1 MFLYLTPPVFR
12 MQKAA
17 SPITKEFPKA
27 VSTHIKGFPKTAR
40 LDYISQILCIKS
52 PAASRNPLLWVL
64 LGAFRNSFMAAPA
77 AFKNISSN

>member
-1 MFLYLTPPVFR
+1 MFSYLTPSVFR
-12 MQKAA
+12 IQKVA

-27 VSTHIKGFPKTAR
+27 VSTHIKGFLKAAR
-40 LDYISQILCIKS
+40 LDYISHILLIKS

-77 AFKNISSN
+77 AFKEISSN